1 MTIAR
6 GSVFR
11 MTDVMVESVAASAV
25 RVVALAADGE
35 NTVRKASLA
44 VGASFRM
51 SLTRSATCLASAAA
65 GTRQSL
71 CPAWMMMS
79 AG

>member
-44 VGASFRM
+44 AGAWFLS
-51 SLTRSATCLASAAA
+51 SLIKLATCAASTAA
-65 GTRQSL
+65 GIRQS
-71 CPAWMMMS
+71 S
-79 AG
+79 